1 MAASE
6 LTVVVIGDGDVDVRG
21 IRRALTAASIDHD
34 VVVVRLAGRGY
45 GDAFR
50 EGAARATGRY
60 LLTVDGDVAADPDV
74 IERMWAA
81 RGSNGVVIA
90 SRYVDGGSA
99 TVGWSRH
106 IASRLLNAIYRRGLS
121 MHVRDLSSAYRL
133 YRRDAIAP
141 LTLHGR
147 HFDVLEEV
155 LVGINADGWPIAE
168 VPFRYVATGSER
180 SLARPLSLAWAFVRT
195 FGSMWVLRNSP
206 FSADYDER
214 AFNSLIPLQRYWQ
227 RTRVRIISDM
237 VKDGGRVLDI
247 GCGSSRIIINVPTAV
262 GLDIQLKKLRRIQR
276 RIMRLVQGTLTT
288 LPFTDGAF
296 DRVICSQVIEHVP
309 VDLVDFREFARVLRP
324 GGELILGTPDYGTWT
339 WPFLEWLY
347 DIVHPR
353 GYVKEHINHY
363 TAASLRAELERHQ
376 FRVEELRY
384 VGGGE
389 MIFRAIKK

>member
-90 SRYVDGGSA
+90 SRYVDGGSV

-195 FGSMWVLRNSP
+195 FGSMWVL
-206 FSADYDER
+206 
-214 AFNSLIPLQRYWQ
+214 
-227 RTRVRIISDM
+227 
-237 VKDGGRVLDI
+237 
-247 GCGSSRIIINVPTAV
+247 
-262 GLDIQLKKLRRIQR
+262 
-276 RIMRLVQGTLTT
+276 
-288 LPFTDGAF
+288 
-296 DRVICSQVIEHVP
+296 
-309 VDLVDFREFARVLRP
+309 
-324 GGELILGTPDYGTWT
+324 
-339 WPFLEWLY
+339 
-347 DIVHPR
+347 
-353 GYVKEHINHY
+353 
-363 TAASLRAELERHQ
+363 
-376 FRVEELRY
+376 
-384 VGGGE
+384 
-389 MIFRAIKK
+389 